1 MLLLRKSAL
10 GSVLI
15 LAPGR
20 DLHHLSSERASGDF
34 NLTREG
40 ERRVRTCLSSLT
52 SGGSRKGLAEAGGP
66 KGRRKFSSPISR
78 SSLARFAGST
88 KKPSSLPLA
97 APAASSPPNEAF
109 SRVSLELLCSLPS
122 FSTRSASPPPASG
135 GVGKSTSSTTRS
147 LGSFPPRT
155 AATISRISSCDLP
168 LRLAPPADCRYSAS
182 TRSDV
187 PMSST
192 RWETSFWDHALS
204 GSAMTSVGS
213 SRDGAPRS
221 LPRPDPVARPLASGL
236 ALGGGLCFPGN
247 NISGKIV
254 KHRKRGS
261 EDGFARVFY
270 TKRSGGWW
278 GDARSKIGWLS

>member
-1 MLLLRKSAL
+1 MLLLSKSAL

-40 ERRVRTCLSSLT
+40 EQRVRACLSSLT

-66 KGRRKFSSPISR
+66 KGRRRKFSSPISR

-168 LRLAPPADCRYSAS
+168 LRLAPPTDCRYSAS

-221 LPRPDPVARPLASGL
+221 LPRPDPVARPFWPRPRSS
-236 ALGGGLCFPGN
+236 GGGGRPLL
-247 NISGKIV
+247 SGKQ
-254 KHRKRGS
+254 HFRENR
-261 EDGFARVFY
+261 E
-270 TKRSGGWW
+270 T
-278 GDARSKIGWLS
+278 